1 MSRAALYCRLSKE
14 DETAGPGGESESIQ
28 NQKALLAAYAQD
40 KGWEIAGVY
49 SDEDYSGADRDRPGF
64 RRLLADA
71 EARRFDILL
80 VGTGSWWSGISTGIF
95 CCGGS
100 DSSRWW
106 IGWTPE
112 CRGAKRP
119 GR

>member
-80 VGTGSWWSGISTGIF
+80 VKTQ
-95 CCGGS
+95 
-100 DSSRWW
+100 SRFTRDMELVERYLHRDFLLWE
-106 IGWTPE
+106 IG
-112 CRGAKRP
+112 RAHV
-119 GR
+119 